1 LGNIV
6 HDCNQFTGYLGS
18 WPRTDARPD
27 AKEGT
32 VRVTALRGL
41 LGNLSRRSAL
51 AVAFTVALLLLFFAG
66 EGQAAVE
73 DLAKAAAWRLGDQL
87 SLAGLLYAQGN
98 QDAKV
103 EELLA
108 SIKPVAEAMELEI
121 KPFPP
126 RSADS
131 SQTYA
136 DVIHYLIQ
144 GDGADLGREI
154 AEKFGNAAG
163 TLFEVSVKSNLL
175 ILLYQPGEDQ
185 GIGGV
190 IQSRMSEIGMPENLW
205 IGVVTAIN
213 NKASEGDVKEAV
225 FKMHDDVATYLGQQI
240 D

>member
-1 LGNIV
+1 ML
-6 HDCNQFTGYLGS
+6 T
-18 WPRTDARPD
+18 
-27 AKEGT
+27 
-32 VRVTALRGL
+32 
-41 LGNLSRRSAL
+41 L
-51 AVAFTVALLLLFFAG
+51 AVTGALLLVFGIAVAG
-66 EGQAAVE
+66 ATPE

-98 QDAKV
+98 QEDKV
-103 EELLA
+103 TELL
-108 SIKPVAEAMELEI
+108 SGIKPLAEAMQVEI

-136 DVIHYLIQ
+136 DVIHYLIA
-144 GDGADLGREI
+144 GDGAALGSEI
-154 AEKFGNAAG
+154 GQKFGTPAG

-190 IQSRMSEIGMPENLW
+190 IQARMSGIGLPENLW
-205 IGVVTAIN
+205 MGVVTAIN
-213 NKASEGDVKEAV
+213 NKAPEADVKDAV
-225 FKMHDDVATYLGQQI
+225 FKMHDDVAAYLGKQV

>member
-1 LGNIV
+1 L
-6 HDCNQFTGYLGS
+6 
-18 WPRTDARPD
+18 
-27 AKEGT
+27 
-32 VRVTALRGL
+32 RVTLFRTPLEA
-41 LGNLSRRSAL
+41 LSRRGMLTLAITGALFLVLGIAEVSA
-51 AVAFTVALLLLFFAG
+51 
-66 EGQAAVE
+66 AAE

-98 QDAKV
+98 QDDKV
-103 EELLA
+103 EELLTG
-108 SIKPVAEAMELEI
+108 IKPLAEAMELEI

-136 DVIHYLIQ
+136 DVIHYLIA
-144 GDGADLGREI
+144 GDGADLGSQI
-154 AEKFGNAAG
+154 AQKFGTPAG

-190 IQSRMSEIGMPENLW
+190 IQARMSEIGLPENLW
-205 IGVVTAIN
+205 MGVVTAIN
-213 NKASEGDVKEAV
+213 NKASEGDVKDAV
-225 FKMHDDVATYLGQQI
+225 FKMHDDVAAYLGQQI